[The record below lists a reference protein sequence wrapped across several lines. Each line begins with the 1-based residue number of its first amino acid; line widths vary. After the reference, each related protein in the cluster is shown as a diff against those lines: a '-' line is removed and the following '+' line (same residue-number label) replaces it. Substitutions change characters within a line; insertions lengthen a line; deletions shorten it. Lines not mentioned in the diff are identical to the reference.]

1 MEFEYFEDD
10 GTDNEEII
18 NEEETICNKPFTNQI
33 CRKSIELLKRTIVG
47 IERIEIFMRLLLE
60 SKENVA
66 FL

>member
-18 NEEETICNKPFTNQI
+18 NEEETICNNPFTNQI
-33 CRKSIELLKRTIVG
+33 CRISIELLKRTIVG
-47 IERIEIFMRLLLE
+47 IERIEIFMRLSLE